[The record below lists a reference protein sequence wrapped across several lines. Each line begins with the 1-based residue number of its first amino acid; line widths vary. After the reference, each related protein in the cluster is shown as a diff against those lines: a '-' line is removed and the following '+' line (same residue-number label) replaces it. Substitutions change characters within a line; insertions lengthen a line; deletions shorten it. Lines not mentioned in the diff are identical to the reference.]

1 MEARQFSAAI
11 AAIKQI
17 VILSGI
23 RIERSERGAP
33 GEFEWIENGSAE
45 EPAGVCRGQTR
56 HCGSLVGQTLICG
69 IVMR

>member
-11 AAIKQI
+11 VAIKQI

-33 GEFEWIENGSAE
+33 GELGGMFAHFEGKLKETRRRAREREHRE
-45 EPAGVCRGQTR
+45 E
-56 HCGSLVGQTLICG
+56 
-69 IVMR
+69 